1 MRDGF
6 CVTDF
11 TSLAADVPRRVPT
24 FYRFARTTKCSRPNG
39 SPKGKRSAANY
50 IKIIGKILRPAGGNC
65 FIDISGLRQEFFYY
79 NFSIISAR

>member
-6 CVTDF
+6 YVTDF
-11 TSLAADVPRRVPT
+11 TSLAADVPRRVPI

-50 IKIIGKILRPAGGNC
+50 FKIIWKILRPAGGNC
-65 FIDISGLRQEFFYY
+65 FIGFLAGGQ
-79 NFSIISAR
+79 IIFIEIFR